1 MSEKLCGF
9 GSFTYWYFLFF
20 KTSNSIILV
29 TTQNGVVGV
38 DEYPAVVNAKGTGT
52 FDIAH
57 NYGGALNVAYLIINP
72 TA

>member
-1 MSEKLCGF
+1 V
-9 GSFTYWYFLFF
+9 T
-20 KTSNSIILV
+20 TNSIILV

-38 DEYPAVVNAKGTGT
+38 DEYPAVVNAKGSGT

-57 NYGGALNVAYLIINP
+57 NYGGALDVAYLIINP